1 MPILSQSII
10 WDECFM
16 KHKENIFGHWRY
28 VCGKNPNNK
37 KLLSPAKYVNV
48 PKFNN
53 WLIYE
58 DGNEDNVREDVFE
71 CILQDQKKDLVR
83 IYLVGNTNNLVH

>member
-10 WDECFM
+10 WDECIM

-28 VCGKNPNNK
+28 VCGKNPNNQK
-37 KLLSPAKYVNV
+37 LSPAKYVNV